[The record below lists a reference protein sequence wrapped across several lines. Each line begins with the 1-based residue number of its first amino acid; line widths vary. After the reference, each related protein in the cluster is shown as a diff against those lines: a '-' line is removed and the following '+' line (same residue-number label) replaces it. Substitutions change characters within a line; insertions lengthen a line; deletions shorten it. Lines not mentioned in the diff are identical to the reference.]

1 MVQVWAEGPKAPGAA
16 RPERACGAHL
26 RTFSKVNK
34 VDRLKIAVKFL
45 IALGLSLLLVW
56 VVRTFAFTV
65 FTVPAGGLPPQL
77 KAGTR
82 VIVNRIDCDFF
93 NRGEVVVFRDSV
105 LAPYK
110 NQGRSQAGN
119 QGRSQAGNQGW
130 SQPRKFVSEAYFIGR
145 IEKLPGDTILVDTAS
160 YVIPTVCCRRCGCK
174 DCRFYLLKTPAGQQL
189 VHKHQMIG
197 KAYKLF

>member
-1 MVQVWAEGPKAPGAA
+1 M
-16 RPERACGAHL
+16 
-26 RTFSKVNK
+26 
-34 VDRLKIAVKFL
+34 KIAVKFL

-77 KAGTR
+77 QAGNR

-93 NRGEVVVFRDSV
+93 NRGDVVVFTDSV
-105 LAPYK
+105 FAPVK
-110 NQGRSQAGN
+110 KQAKVKGQRQAGN
-119 QGRSQAGNQGW
+119 QV
-130 SQPRKFVSEAYFIGR
+130 QPNPCKFVSEAYFIGR
-145 IEKLPGDTILVDTAS
+145 IEKLPGDTILVDTVQ
-160 YVIPTVCCRRCGCK
+160 YIIPTVCCKRCGCK
-174 DCRFYLLKTPAGQQL
+174 DCRFYLLKTPTGQQV

>member
-1 MVQVWAEGPKAPGAA
+1 M
-16 RPERACGAHL
+16 
-26 RTFSKVNK
+26 
-34 VDRLKIAVKFL
+34 KIAVKFL

-56 VVRTFAFTV
+56 VVRTYAFTV

-93 NRGEVVVFRDSV
+93 NRGEVVVFTDSV
-105 LAPYK
+105 FAPVK
-110 NQGRSQAGN
+110 NQAKVKGQRQTGN
-119 QGRSQAGNQGW
+119 QVQPN
-130 SQPRKFVSEAYFIGR
+130 PRKFVSEAYFIGR
-145 IEKLPGDTILVDTAS
+145 IEKLPGDTIRIDTAS
-160 YVIPTVCCRRCGCK
+160 YIIPTVCCKRCGCK
-174 DCRFYLLKTPAGQQL
+174 DCRFYLLKMPTGQQV

>member
-1 MVQVWAEGPKAPGAA
+1 M
-16 RPERACGAHL
+16 
-26 RTFSKVNK
+26 
-34 VDRLKIAVKFL
+34 KIAVKFL

-77 KAGTR
+77 QAGNR

-93 NRGEVVVFRDSV
+93 NRGEVVVFTDSV
-105 LAPYK
+105 FAPAK
-110 NQGRSQAGN
+110 NQAKVKGQRQVGYQVQPN
-119 QGRSQAGNQGW
+119 
-130 SQPRKFVSEAYFIGR
+130 PRKFVSEAYFIGR

-160 YVIPTVCCRRCGCK
+160 FIIPMVCCRRCGCK
-174 DCRFYLLKTPAGQQL
+174 DCRFYLLKTPTGQQL

>member
-1 MVQVWAEGPKAPGAA
+1 M
-16 RPERACGAHL
+16 
-26 RTFSKVNK
+26 
-34 VDRLKIAVKFL
+34 KIAVKFL

-77 KAGTR
+77 QAGNR

-93 NRGEVVVFRDSV
+93 NRGDVVVFTDSV
-105 LAPYK
+105 FAPAK
-110 NQGRSQAGN
+110 NQAKSQAG
-119 QGRSQAGNQGW
+119 SQVQPN
-130 SQPRKFVSEAYFIGR
+130 PRKFVSEAYFIGR
-145 IEKLPGDTILVDTAS
+145 IEKLPGDTILIDTVK
-160 YVIPTVCCRRCGCK
+160 YIIPTVCCKRCGCK
-174 DCRFYLLKTPAGQQL
+174 DCRFYLLKTPTGQQV

>member
-1 MVQVWAEGPKAPGAA
+1 M
-16 RPERACGAHL
+16 
-26 RTFSKVNK
+26 
-34 VDRLKIAVKFL
+34 KIAVKFL

-77 KAGTR
+77 QAGNR

-93 NRGEVVVFRDSV
+93 NRGDVVVFRDSV
-105 LAPYK
+105 TY
-110 NQGRSQAGN
+110 QR
-119 QGRSQAGNQGW
+119 
-130 SQPRKFVSEAYFIGR
+130 RKIVAEAYFIGR
-145 IEKLPGDTILVDTAS
+145 VEKQPGDTIRIDTVQ
-160 YVIPTVCCRRCGCK
+160 YIIPTVCCKRCGCK
-174 DCRFYLLKTPAGQQL
+174 DCRFYLLKTPAGEQL

>member
-1 MVQVWAEGPKAPGAA
+1 M
-16 RPERACGAHL
+16 
-26 RTFSKVNK
+26 
-34 VDRLKIAVKFL
+34 KIAVKFL

-56 VVRTFAFTV
+56 AVRTYAFTV

-77 KAGTR
+77 QAGNR

-93 NRGEVVVFRDSV
+93 NRGDVVVFTDSV
-105 LAPYK
+105 FAPVK
-110 NQGRSQAGN
+110 KQAQSQAGN
-119 QGRSQAGNQGW
+119 QGQSLAQ

-145 IEKLPGDTILVDTAS
+145 IEKLPGDTILIDTVK
-160 YVIPTVCCRRCGCK
+160 YIIPTVCCKRCGCK
-174 DCRFYLLKTPAGQQL
+174 DCRFYLLKMPTGQQV

>member
-1 MVQVWAEGPKAPGAA
+1 M
-16 RPERACGAHL
+16 
-26 RTFSKVNK
+26 
-34 VDRLKIAVKFL
+34 KIAVKFL

-77 KAGTR
+77 QAGNR

-93 NRGEVVVFRDSV
+93 NRGDVVVFTDSV
-105 LAPYK
+105 FAPAK
-110 NQGRSQAGN
+110 NQGQSQA
-119 QGRSQAGNQGW
+119 QP
-130 SQPRKFVSEAYFIGR
+130 QPRKFVSEAYFIGR
-145 IEKLPGDTILVDTAS
+145 VEKLPGDTIRIDTAS
-160 YVIPTVCCRRCGCK
+160 YIIPMVCCRRCGCK
-174 DCRFYLLKTPAGQQL
+174 DCRFYLLKTPTGQQV

>member
-1 MVQVWAEGPKAPGAA
+1 M
-16 RPERACGAHL
+16 
-26 RTFSKVNK
+26 
-34 VDRLKIAVKFL
+34 KIAVKFL

-56 VVRTFAFTV
+56 AVRTFAFTV

-93 NRGEVVVFRDSV
+93 NRGDVVVFTDSV
-105 LAPYK
+105 FASVK
-110 NQGRSQAGN
+110 NQGQKQAGTQSQA
-119 QGRSQAGNQGW
+119 QPQA
-130 SQPRKFVSEAYFIGR
+130 RKFVSEAYFIGR
-145 IEKLPGDTILVDTAS
+145 IEKLPGDTIRIDTVK
-160 YVIPTVCCRRCGCK
+160 YIIPTVCCKRCGCK
-174 DCRFYLLKTPAGQQL
+174 DCRFYLLKTPTGQQV

>member
-1 MVQVWAEGPKAPGAA
+1 M
-16 RPERACGAHL
+16 
-26 RTFSKVNK
+26 
-34 VDRLKIAVKFL
+34 KIAVKFL

-77 KAGTR
+77 KAGNR

-93 NRGEVVVFRDSV
+93 NRGDVVVFTDSV
-105 LAPYK
+105 FAPAK
-110 NQGRSQAGN
+110 NQAKVKGQRQVGN
-119 QGRSQAGNQGW
+119 QVQPN
-130 SQPRKFVSEAYFIGR
+130 PRKFVSEAYFIGR

-160 YVIPTVCCRRCGCK
+160 FIIPMVCCRRCGCK
-174 DCRFYLLKTPAGQQL
+174 DCRFYLLKTPTGQQL

>member
-1 MVQVWAEGPKAPGAA
+1 M
-16 RPERACGAHL
+16 
-26 RTFSKVNK
+26 
-34 VDRLKIAVKFL
+34 KIAVKFL

-56 VVRTFAFTV
+56 AVRTFAFTV

-77 KAGTR
+77 KAGNR

-105 LAPYK
+105 FAPDK
-110 NQGRSQAGN
+110 NQAQSQA
-119 QGRSQAGNQGW
+119 QPH
-130 SQPRKFVSEAYFIGR
+130 PRKFVSEAYFIGR
-145 IEKLPGDTILVDTAS
+145 VEKLPGDTVRIDTAS
-160 YVIPTVCCRRCGCK
+160 YIIPVVCCKRCGCK
-174 DCRFYLLKTPAGQQL
+174 DCRFYLLKTPTGQQV

>member
-1 MVQVWAEGPKAPGAA
+1 M
-16 RPERACGAHL
+16 
-26 RTFSKVNK
+26 
-34 VDRLKIAVKFL
+34 
-45 IALGLSLLLVW
+45 LLVW
-56 VVRTFAFTV
+56 AVRTFAFTV

-93 NRGEVVVFRDSV
+93 NRGDVVVFTDSV
-105 LAPYK
+105 FAPAK
-110 NQGRSQAGN
+110 NQAKVKGQRQVGN
-119 QGRSQAGNQGW
+119 QVQPN
-130 SQPRKFVSEAYFIGR
+130 PRKFVSEAYFIGR

-160 YVIPTVCCRRCGCK
+160 FIIPMVCCRRCGCK
-174 DCRFYLLKTPAGQQL
+174 DCRFYLLKTPTGQQV